1 MANRTRAIRLRFRVT
16 QEERNMIEAKME
28 QFGTTNMAAYLRKM
42 AIDGYVVR
50 LELPEVRDMV
60 SLLRR
65 ISSNIN
71 QIAKRVN
78 QTDRLYQAEIAEI
91 QQKQE
96 EIWQAVKEI
105 IAKLAAIP

>member
-1 MANRTRAIRLRFRVT
+1 MANRTRDIRLRFRVT
-16 QEERNMIEAKME
+16 QEERDMIEAKME

-50 LELPEVRDMV
+50 LELPEIRDMV
-60 SLLRR
+60 SLLRK

-105 IAKLAAIP
+105 LAKLARIP

>member
-1 MANRTRAIRLRFRVT
+1 
-16 QEERNMIEAKME
+16 MIETKME

-50 LELPEVRDMV
+50 LELPEIRDMV

-65 ISSNIN
+65 INSIIN
-71 QIAKRVN
+71 MIAKRVN
-78 QTDRLYQAEIAEI
+78 QTDRLYLAEIAEI

-105 IAKLAAIP
+105 IAKLAVIP

>member
-1 MANRTRAIRLRFRVT
+1 MANRIRDIRLRFRVT
-16 QEERNMIEAKME
+16 QEERDMIEAKME
-28 QFGTTNMAAYLRKM
+28 QFGTTNMAAYHRKM

-50 LELPEVRDMV
+50 LELPEIRDMV
-60 SLLRR
+60 SLLRK

-78 QTDRLYQAEIAEI
+78 QTDRLYRAEIEEI
-91 QQKQE
+91 QRKQE

-105 IAKLAAIP
+105 IAKLAVIP

>member
-1 MANRTRAIRLRFRVT
+1 
-16 QEERNMIEAKME
+16 MIEAKME

-105 IAKLAAIP
+105 IAKLAASP

>member
-1 MANRTRAIRLRFRVT
+1 
-16 QEERNMIEAKME
+16 MIETKME

-50 LELPEVRDMV
+50 LELPEIRDMV

-65 ISSNIN
+65 INSIIN
-71 QIAKRVN
+71 MIAKRVN
-78 QTDRLYQAEIAEI
+78 QTDRLYRAEIAEI

-105 IAKLAAIP
+105 IAKLAVIP

>member
-1 MANRTRAIRLRFRVT
+1 
-16 QEERNMIEAKME
+16 MIEAKME

-50 LELPEVRDMV
+50 LELPEIRDMV
-60 SLLRR
+60 SLLRK

-78 QTDRLYQAEIAEI
+78 QTDRLYRSEIEEI

-96 EIWQAVKEI
+96 EIWQALKEI
-105 IAKLAAIP
+105 IAKLAVIP

>member
-1 MANRTRAIRLRFRVT
+1 MANRTRDIRLLFRVT
-16 QEERNMIEAKME
+16 QEERDMIEAKME

>member
-1 MANRTRAIRLRFRVT
+1 
-16 QEERNMIEAKME
+16 MIEAKME

-42 AIDGYVVR
+42 ATDGYVVR
-50 LELPEVRDMV
+50 LELPEIRDMV

-96 EIWQAVKEI
+96 EIWQAVNVI
-105 IAKLAAIP
+105 LVKLARIP

>member
-1 MANRTRAIRLRFRVT
+1 
-16 QEERNMIEAKME
+16 MIEAKME

-50 LELPEVRDMV
+50 LELPEIRDMV

-96 EIWQAVKEI
+96 EIWQAVNVI
-105 IAKLAAIP
+105 LVKLARIP

>member
-1 MANRTRAIRLRFRVT
+1 MANRIRDIRLRFRVT
-16 QEERNMIEAKME
+16 QEERDMIEAKME

-50 LELPEVRDMV
+50 LELPEIRDMV
-60 SLLRR
+60 SLLRK

-78 QTDRLYQAEIAEI
+78 QTDRLYRAEIEEI
-91 QQKQE
+91 QRKQE

-105 IAKLAAIP
+105 IAKLAVIP

>member
-50 LELPEVRDMV
+50 LELPEIRDMV
-60 SLLRR
+60 SLLRK

-71 QIAKRVN
+71 QIAKRDN
-78 QTDRLYQAEIAEI
+78 QTDRLYRSEIEEI

-96 EIWQAVKEI
+96 EIWQALKEI
-105 IAKLAAIP
+105 IAKLAVIP

>member
-1 MANRTRAIRLRFRVT
+1 
-16 QEERNMIEAKME
+16 MIEAKME

>member
-1 MANRTRAIRLRFRVT
+1 
-16 QEERNMIEAKME
+16 MIEAKME

-50 LELPEVRDMV
+50 LELPEIRDMV
-60 SLLRR
+60 SLLRK

-78 QTDRLYQAEIAEI
+78 QTDRLYRAEIEEI

-96 EIWQAVKEI
+96 EIWQALKEI